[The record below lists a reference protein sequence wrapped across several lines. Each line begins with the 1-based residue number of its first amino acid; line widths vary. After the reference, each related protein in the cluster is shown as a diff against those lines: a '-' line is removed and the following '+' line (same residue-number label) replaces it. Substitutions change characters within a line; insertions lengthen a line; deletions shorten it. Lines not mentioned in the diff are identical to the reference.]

1 MLLLVVIVVVIVGV
15 FLIPRAIEE
24 NKESRKAACITALD
38 TQDTYVINKLHCKPP

>member
-1 MLLLVVIVVVIVGV
+1 MLLLVVIVVAIVGV

-38 TQDTYVINKLHCKPP
+38 TQDTDVINKLHCKPP